1 MKKRSDLTFFILFT
15 TLMLVLFLPMLQQ
28 QFGIFKLEPLY
39 GVVIETPKPE
49 LSYKDFKKNTYQVQ
63 LEKYVSENYGFRE
76 WSIRLYNQYLWDFYR
91 KTFAAEVNVGKDRWL
106 YYQQSVNDYY
116 GTELYRWH
124 NSTEDA
130 IDAFDKEV
138 KNMVKLRN
146 VLKTYGIDFM
156 MFMAPEKGFLYPEH
170 LPDREKDTT
179 TVNAREY
186 FDEKLSACGFPYIE
200 MTKWFEQ
207 MKDTCD
213 YLLIPQTGAHWDY
226 SCVRAA
232 DSLFRFMGNLKGIQL
247 PKIKTGTLHKCSHKS
262 KISNRDLEGSLNL
275 IRKIRQNQPFAPE
288 ANVIIE
294 ADSMTANPKA
304 LFVGNSFLWRI
315 NSFIALDSIFDAPEF
330 WYYYSTAY
338 SAPNL
343 SVSHSVSDLNLLEK
357 LFDQDYIVFF
367 TTGNQMYKACYGFVE
382 NALLEICVEDS
393 VKNEV
398 RNRLADSLK
407 FDPKMI
413 EKYKDKLQSDSTG
426 YDWAIQGEAS
436 NLMKKDLEKYF
447 PEIRDENYMNS
458 RNSKIEKQLVIREIK
473 RDKNWMLN
481 INCQTV
487 IKNIKL
493 DQALSEEADNVLQNK
508 PLLRDA
514 KNLYQK
520 KLYIESLVSRLK
532 EELTEKPE
540 MVESIKEKAEK
551 NDISF
556 EEALDRDARWIVNYK
571 ISQGIYVIPEENE
584 VLLEFNLKEFKQT
597 PQYDSLVILMID
609 QLRNNPYSLN
619 QMKEKAQTKGITLEE
634 TLDGDARWI
643 VDDKIRKG
651 LIQIPDPEIRP

>member
-1 MKKRSDLTFFILFT
+1 MKKRPDLIFIIMFAV
-15 TLMLVLFLPMLQQ
+15 LMVVLFLPMAQQ
-28 QFGIFKLEPLY
+28 RTGLFNLRPLY

-91 KTFAAEVNVGKDRWL
+91 KTFAAEVSVGKDRWL
-106 YYQQSVNDYY
+106 YYKQSVNDYY

-130 IDAFDKEV
+130 IDAFDKQVE
-138 KNMVKLRN
+138 NMMKLRN
-146 VLKTYGIDFM
+146 VLKTYDIDFM

-226 SCVRAA
+226 SCVQAA

-294 ADSMTANPKA
+294 ADSMAANPKA

-413 EKYKDKLQSDSTG
+413 EKYKNKLQSDSTG

-473 RDKNWMLN
+473 RDKNWMINL
-481 INCQTV
+481 NCQTV
-487 IKNIKL
+487 IKNLKL
-493 DQALSEEADNVLQNK
+493 AQVLSEEADNVLQNK
-508 PLLRDA
+508 PLLRDT
-514 KNLYQK
+514 KNTIEK
-520 KLYIESLVSRLK
+520 KLYIESLVSQMK
-532 EELTEKPE
+532 DEIMGKPA
-540 MVESIKEKAEK
+540 MVETIKGKAK
-551 NDISF
+551 AKGISF
-556 EEALDRDARWIVNYK
+556 EDALDNDARWIVNDK
-571 ISQGIYVIPEENE
+571 INRGVLVIPEEIE
-584 VLLEFNLKEFKQT
+584 AMLESNLKEFKKT
-597 PQYDSLVILMID
+597 PKYDSLVDVTIN
-609 QLRNNPYSLN
+609 QLKNTPYSLEKV
-619 QMKEKAQTKGITLEE
+619 KEKAQTKGITLEE

-651 LIQIPDPEIRP
+651 EIQITDTEMNQ